1 MEKNSS
7 KEKKTKFNSL
17 ADATGKIPYNMLND
31 YMFRIV
37 LQENKE
43 ALRQIIAAVLH
54 ISPAKIFPHTR
65 CVI

>member
-7 KEKKTKFNSL
+7 KEKKTKTKLNSL

-43 ALRQIIAAVLH
+43 ALRQIIGVL
-54 ISPAKIFPHTR
+54 PVKRT
-65 CVI
+65 VNN